1 MRPPVIISL
10 VGLTAALAA
19 SVPAA
24 AAATKH
30 LEYGM
35 EQYWCRQMQDERKFA
50 RSLTMCQD
58 ALDDAKRNATASQ
71 SWLSYDGESQ
81 ALEMIAIDDSALGHH
96 KAAYKAAVQ
105 GHQLSYY
112 LVKYFVLDPDDK
124 VTIGERIDRFVAI
137 ESTEAAYMR
146 RGIGD

>member
-1 MRPPVIISL
+1 MRLPAIVSL
-10 VGLTAALAA
+10 AGFAA
-19 SVPAA
+19 SLIGAAPAV
-24 AAATKH
+24 AATKH

-35 EQYWCRQMQDERKFA
+35 EQYWCRQMQDEGKYA
-50 RSLTMCQD
+50 RSLVMCQD
-58 ALDDAKRNATASQ
+58 ALDDSKANATASQ

-124 VTIGERIDRFVAI
+124 VTIGKRIDRFVAI
-137 ESTEAAYMR
+137 ETTEATYMR